1 MQFDSLRPKTVLG
14 IVAHPDDLDCWAGG
28 TMAQFAADGA
38 NVYYLILTNGSKG
51 TEDRQMTADRLIDI
65 RRTEQ
70 RQAAQLLGLKDV
82 FFCSNADGC
91 LENCTD
97 VRREIVKAIRQVKPD
112 VVITWDPS
120 MLYAVELGCI
130 NHPDHRAAG
139 QATLDAVYP
148 LARDH
153 MSFPELLQQG
163 YEPHK
168 TSTLL
173 LINFNNYN
181 YSIDITK
188 TFDAKM
194 KAIAAHASQAADI
207 NKVNQRFISLA
218 VDAGQECGVTYAE
231 RFLRIDIEA
240 V

>member
-1 MQFDSLRPKTVLG
+1 MQFPPLQPKVVLG

-38 NVYYLILTNGSKG
+38 EVYYLILTDGANG
-51 TEDRQMTADRLIDI
+51 TDNRQMTAEQLISI
-65 RRTEQ
+65 RRAEQ
-70 RQAAQLLGLKDV
+70 KQAGQVLGLKDV

-97 VRREIVKAIRQVKPD
+97 VRREVVKIIRKVKPD

-120 MLYAVELGCI
+120 MLYAVELGCV

-173 LINFNNYN
+173 LINFNDYN
-181 YSIDITK
+181 YSIDITN

-194 KAIAAHASQAADI
+194 QAIAAHVSQLPDPA
-207 NKVNQRFISLA
+207 KVKQRFITMA
-218 VDAGQECGVTYAE
+218 VDAGQECGVAYAE
-231 RFLRIDIEA
+231 RFLRIDVEA